1 MHFLFALTITL
12 FANFII
18 KQVLLL
24 NKTLIMLTINYYMT
38 IKFIVL
44 IPYAITT
51 NSNVKF
57 YSMNQSIA

>member
-51 NSNVKF
+51 K
-57 YSMNQSIA
+57 Q